1 MIGFI
6 FNDVSLK
13 EHSEI
18 IMVFIRRWERMSK
31 MDEKNSCL
39 PRISSTELEIKLIG
53 YLQDDY

>member
-18 IMVFIRRWERMSK
+18 IMVFIRRQGKDVQGMKEVVLT
-31 MDEKNSCL
+31 KNIMH
-39 PRISSTELEIKLIG
+39 RA
-53 YLQDDY
+53 